1 MTSIAKLRSLAGR
14 LAAAAAFATA
24 FGAAAQ
30 AQEVVYQDLRP
41 VRLFIGGGLTAG
53 GDRLATAQY
62 YHGSDYSL
70 HAGGL
75 VQFHGGIEFQVTPLA
90 SVALSVGYHI
100 DAIDDFWGS
109 TRFTRVPVE
118 LLGHF
123 RVHPNWRLGGGI
135 RWALHPKL
143 TSEGHAPVVDEDF
156 DSAVGPVIEAEYLFN
171 PSLGLKVRGVFEQYR
186 SKAGLPSVNGNHIG
200 VVLNFYF

>member
-1 MTSIAKLRSLAGR
+1 MNPIAHLRPLSRHLAVAAV
-14 LAAAAAFATA
+14 LAA
-24 FGAAAQ
+24 GAGAAQ
-30 AQEVVYQDLRP
+30 AQAVVHQDLRP

-53 GDRLATAQY
+53 GDRLATAHY
-62 YHGSDYSL
+62 YHGSDYTL

-75 VQFHGGIEFQVTPLA
+75 VQFHGGLEFQVTPLA

-135 RWALHPKL
+135 RWAINPKL
-143 TSEGHAPVVDEDF
+143 TSEGHSPVVDEDF
-156 DSAVGPVIEAEYLFN
+156 DTAVGPVIEAEYLFN

>member
-1 MTSIAKLRSLAGR
+1 MTSTAPLRSLPGR
-14 LAAAAAFATA
+14 LAATAVLAVA
-24 FGAAAQ
+24 FGAPAQ

-70 HAGGL
+70 RAGGL
-75 VQFHGGIEFQVTPLA
+75 VQFHGGIEFQVAPLA

-135 RWALHPKL
+135 RWAIDPKL
-143 TSEGHAPVVDEDF
+143 TSKGYAPVADEDF
-156 DSAVGPVIEAEYLFN
+156 DSSVGPVIEAEYLFN